1 MPFHMTEEVLLI
13 GYCKLPKESKK
24 HMQLCLQPSFLS
36 DEAKEDETLA
46 KAISMSG
53 FETATDRLA
62 LTLSTESSIGLIE
75 TKKWADHF
83 QEKISKDDINS
94 EEGIAAAT
102 LALEDMDNK
111 IVIESNPGQS
121 MEEIEA
127 KMNEEKLKEQALLD
141 AKNEQ
146 ALADEALKLMCEPTK
161 LNLANP
167 LGKKSHKSYSLIS
180 LRQNLFD
187 P

>member
-1 MPFHMTEEVLLI
+1 MCHKNIIYELSVTNCNISE
-13 GYCKLPKESKK
+13 
-24 HMQLCLQPSFLS
+24 LQHSN
-36 DEAKEDETLA
+36 AA
-46 KAISMSG
+46 AIPQILH
-53 FETATDRLA
+53 A
-62 LTLSTESSIGLIE
+62 
-75 TKKWADHF
+75 

-102 LALEDMDNK
+102 LALEDIDNK

-146 ALADEALKLMCEPTK
+146 ALADEALKLMSEPTK

-167 LGKKSHKSYSLIS
+167 LGKRSHKSCI
-180 LRQNLFD
+180 R
-187 P
+187 